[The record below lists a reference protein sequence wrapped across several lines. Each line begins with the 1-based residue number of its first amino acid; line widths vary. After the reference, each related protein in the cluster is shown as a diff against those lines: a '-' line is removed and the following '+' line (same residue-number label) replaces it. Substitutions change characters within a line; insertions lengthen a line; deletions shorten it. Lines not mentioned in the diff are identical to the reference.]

1 VRPSGRPSRAGANGP
16 ATGRPTRRPG
26 WSPSRPTGRAPRQ
39 GAPPGART
47 SGRRPGG
54 ARLPTATPRRWSE
67 RSPTAR
73 SPAVGRPVLRAD
85 GPRATALTAGTTRE
99 SVDDATTRCP
109 TRSSRLDPGA
119 ASRARRAGAAPVRQ
133 PATALPATP
142 DRGIAAGATP
152 RVRRRPSPHPP
163 TEHTPTGTDRPQTVA
178 GPPGDGPRGSPTSR
192 RAGVAVTVRCGT
204 RRTRGM
210 PTARVRR
217 ARGRPTAPV
226 APGTRG
232 LRSVGPGLPRRGEP
246 GAGRRVG
253 ARSSTASPA
262 GDRLATVGPK
272 VPGPSGRHRRR
283 RPGQMHPDS
292 RPRRAMRGGRLPAP
306 GTRVGRAG
314 RSAPGMR
321 AGLPA
326 RSEPSR
332 RRACPAP
339 TGPVRGARGGR
350 PGRNHRWNKVG
361 ARHTSGRPGSEVRQG
376 CRR

>member
-47 SGRRPGG
+47 SGRHPGD

-133 PATALPATP
+133 PATALPAT
-142 DRGIAAGATP
+142 
-152 RVRRRPSPHPP
+152 
-163 TEHTPTGTDRPQTVA
+163 GTDRPQTVA

-217 ARGRPTAPV
+217 ARGQPTAPV

-246 GAGRRVG
+246 GAGRWAG

-262 GDRLATVGPK
+262 GDRLATVGPG

-314 RSAPGMR
+314 RSAPGTR
-321 AGLPA
+321 AGRGG

-361 ARHTSGRPGSEVRQG
+361 ARHTSGRPGSEVRQEW
-376 CRR
+376 RR